1 MARFAYFIK
10 NAKSND
16 KQMVE
21 QIGKI
26 DFRQENNQPEGNKG
40 ESLVESKKPKI
51 KMRIWLKI
59 LIIFFGVLLLFSG
72 ACFLMARPVI
82 VKAKQALSLGQEAY
96 SSVKD
101 QDLIKTNDKLKE
113 TKTKIE
119 EAKTSYRILS
129 WLKVVPFLNNYY
141 KDGERGL
148 NAALRGI
155 EAGEILTEA
164 IAPYADVL
172 GFKGKGSFS
181 GGSTEERLVKIVE
194 TLDKI
199 TPQIDESIKKL
210 EEAQQDIQLINPNR
224 YPKQVA
230 KKPVREKIEEVKV
243 QFGELVVSLKETEP
257 ILEVLPALL
266 GHPEQRKY
274 LIIFEN
280 DDELRPTGGFI
291 TAYSILTIESG
302 KIRADNSND
311 IYSLDKKNPYKVK
324 TPPEAIKK
332 YLLSADLNTGI
343 VPYWYLRD
351 MNFSPDFFE
360 SMKVFEEN
368 YQKIPGEP
376 KIDGI
381 IALDTK
387 ILKDLVMLLGDL
399 EVPGFG
405 KFTMNEDKR
414 CHNIPQIVCELEY
427 IVDTPIGGEK
437 VDRKGILGPMMQA
450 IMQKAMTVP
459 KALWPR
465 LLKLGLQD
473 IKEKHTLLYFNRE
486 NEQQAAESFKAAGRL
501 VSYEGDYLHINDS
514 NFGGAKSNL
523 FVEHTVE
530 QEINIDNNGTVEK
543 TLTLTYVNPEPM
555 DNCNLERKSG
565 LCLNGILRNFIR
577 IYVPKGSKLIETI
590 GSEVDVKTYDE
601 LDKTVFEGFFTLRG
615 DGGKAKLVVKYN
627 LPFEVKDTKTYNL
640 FIQKQ
645 PGTLGHKY
653 IINLDDYQEEFK
665 LETDKEFRLKI

>member
-1 MARFAYFIK
+1 MARFTYFIK

-26 DFRQENNQPEGNKG
+26 NFEAKNNQPKINKS
-40 ESLVESKKPKI
+40 ESLVDPIKPKT
-51 KMRIWLKI
+51 KKKWLKI
-59 LIIFFGVLLLFSG
+59 LIIVIGFLLVFSG
-72 ACFLMARPVI
+72 ICFLMTKPVI
-82 VKAKQALSLGQEAY
+82 AKAKQALTLGQEAY
-96 SSVKD
+96 NSVKE
-101 QDLIKTNDKLKE
+101 QDLIQTDEKLKA
-113 TKTKIE
+113 TKTKLE
-119 EAKTSYRILS
+119 ETKKAYRILS
-129 WLKVVPFLNNYY
+129 WLKIIPFFNNYY

-148 NAALRGI
+148 NAAIKGI
-155 EAGEILTEA
+155 EAGEILTGA

-199 TPQIDESIKKL
+199 MPQIDESIKKL
-210 EEAQQDIQLINPNR
+210 DEAQQEIQLINPNR
-224 YPKQVA
+224 YPKQIA
-230 KKPVREKIEEVKV
+230 KKPVREKIEQTKSK
-243 QFGELVVSLKETEP
+243 FSNLAVSLKETEP

-266 GHPEQRKY
+266 GHPDSRKY
-274 LIIFEN
+274 LVIFEN
-280 DDELRPTGGFI
+280 DGELRPTGGFI
-291 TAYSILTIESG
+291 TAYSILTMESG

-324 TPPEAIKK
+324 TPPEAIQK
-332 YLLSADLNTGI
+332 YLLSADLKTGI

-376 KIDGI
+376 EIDGI

-437 VDRKGILGPMMQA
+437 VDRKGVLGPMMQA
-450 IMQKAMTVP
+450 LMQKAMTAP

-465 LLKLGLQD
+465 LLKIALQD
-473 IKEKHTLLYFNRE
+473 IKEKHALLYFNRE
-486 NEQQAAESFKAAGRL
+486 DEQKAAEAFKAAGRI
-501 VSYEGDYLHINDS
+501 VDYDGDYLHINDS

-565 LCLNGILRNFIR
+565 LCLNGVLRNFIR
-577 IYVPKGSKLIETI
+577 VYVPKGSKLIEMM
-590 GSEVDVKTYDE
+590 GSEVEAKSYDE

-615 DGGKAKLVVKYN
+615 DGGKAKLVVKYT
-627 LPFEVKDTKTYNL
+627 LPFEIKDNKTYNL
-640 FIQKQ
+640 LIQKQ

-653 IINLDDYQEEFK
+653 IINLDNQQEEFK
-665 LETDKEFRLKI
+665 LDTDKEFRLKI